1 MIESIVTF
9 MLIVAGLNIA
19 VDIGGKA
26 YDYAEP
32 KVQELKTEA
41 CQKYNCDVL
50 KFD

>member
-1 MIESIVTF
+1 MIETIGAMAIV
-9 MLIVAGLNIA
+9 VAVISAA
-19 VDIGGKA
+19 VDIGTKA

-50 KFD
+50 SLN

>member
-1 MIESIVTF
+1 MIEFIVVSLFAFAT
-9 MLIVAGLNIA
+9 INAA
-19 VDIGGKA
+19 VDATTTA
-26 YDYAEP
+26 YTYVEP